1 MKYKAS
7 IDIMPLKSLLDP
19 QGKTVGSAMN
29 NVGFSEVSNVRI
41 GKHISLEIESE
52 NEDIAKKKIDEV
64 CKKILCNQIMESYT
78 FKLEEI

>member
-29 NVGFSEVSNVRI
+29 NVGFSEVSM
-41 GKHISLEIESE
+41 LELGNIFLR
-52 NEDIAKKKIDEV
+52 N
-64 CKKILCNQIMESYT
+64 
-78 FKLEEI
+78 